1 MADTSHPS
9 LSKSCSSS
17 NRYRYPLPSPATDTV
32 PHNLLTITSFWEG
45 LALYGGAFSVGALF
59 AGIVFGLDRLSN
71 K

>member
-1 MADTSHPS
+1 MGPQ
-9 LSKSCSSS
+9 
-17 NRYRYPLPSPATDTV
+17 
-32 PHNLLTITSFWEG
+32 NLFTITSFWEG